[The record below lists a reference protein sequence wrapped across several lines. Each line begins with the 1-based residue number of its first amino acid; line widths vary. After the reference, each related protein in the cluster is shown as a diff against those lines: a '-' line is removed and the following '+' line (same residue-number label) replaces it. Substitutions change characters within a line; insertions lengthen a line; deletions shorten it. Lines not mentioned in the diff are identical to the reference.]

1 MANHT
6 TERDRAERPTDEPL
20 GGAGGDGQAI
30 DEGRARRAANLFD
43 LRRLIGG
50 LFLIYGAILTVLG
63 IGASDREIE
72 KAAGIN
78 LNLWVGLSLLVVG
91 ALFLL
96 WAFARP
102 LSDQLEDDEGTT
114 DEEGRPDGD
123 RTVRGAPAP
132 VGADAAAFAGSETT
146 SRRARRDRTG
156 VSGEERFRR

>member
-1 MANHT
+1 MAHHT
-6 TERDRAERPTDEPL
+6 TEREHERPSGDPLVGNEDE
-20 GGAGGDGQAI
+20 AAV
-30 DEGRARRAANLFD
+30 DESRARRAANLFD

-63 IGASDREIE
+63 VGASQKEID

-91 ALFLL
+91 ALFLA

-102 LSDQLEDDEGTT
+102 LSDQLEE
-114 DEEGRPDGD
+114 DEEDEEPDDDD
-123 RTVRGAPAP
+123 RTVRGEPAP

-146 SRRARRDRTG
+146 SRRARRDRAGTAG
-156 VSGEERFRR
+156 DERFRR